1 MSQKSQNALL
11 NEKETSEKIT
21 KKYKNSSSECKRIYV
36 IGDSILKHAQSYEI
50 SKSLEIFKTLVKS
63 FSGAK
68 IRDMQDYVKPTL

>member
-1 MSQKSQNALL
+1 MSQKGQNALL

-50 SKSLEIFKTLVKS
+50 SKSLEICKTFVKS